1 MVRLST
7 VFLAKRLTDFV
18 IIRSIFLLVCPLYA
32 CIELDII
39 LFITCT
45 KLFIFPLIIT
55 ESFTNVV
62 IFNSIKELEKG
73 IARKIMS
80 ETSHDEMYS
89 KPSIAQMQ
97 IIKYILKHDG
107 KTIYQRDLEEVFNL
121 RRATISGILKT
132 MEKNNVIIRVCD
144 PNDARGKIVILSDDA
159 KKFFKEKETL
169 FKKIETVLKKDISK
183 EELEIFYKVI
193 LKMRDNINRKD

>member
-1 MVRLST
+1 MED
-7 VFLAKRLTDFV
+7 KN
-18 IIRSIFLLVCPLYA
+18 IF
-32 CIELDII
+32 D
-39 LFITCT
+39 
-45 KLFIFPLIIT
+45 
-55 ESFTNVV
+55 
-62 IFNSIKELEKG
+62 SIKELEKG
-73 IARKIMS
+73 IVRKIMS
-80 ETSHDEMYS
+80 ETSHDEIYS

-97 IIKYILKHDG
+97 IIKYILKHEEE
-107 KTIYQRDLEEVFNL
+107 TIYQRDLEEVFNL

-169 FKKIETVLKKDISK
+169 FKKLEVILKKDISK
-183 EELEIFYKVI
+183 EELETFYKVI

>member
-1 MVRLST
+1 MED
-7 VFLAKRLTDFV
+7 K
-18 IIRSIFLLVCPLYA
+18 
-32 CIELDII
+32 
-39 LFITCT
+39 
-45 KLFIFPLIIT
+45 
-55 ESFTNVV
+55 N

-73 IARKIMS
+73 IVRKIMN

-169 FKKIETVLKKDISK
+169 FKKLETILKKDISK
-183 EELEIFYKVI
+183 EELETFYKVI

>member
-1 MVRLST
+1 MED
-7 VFLAKRLTDFV
+7 K
-18 IIRSIFLLVCPLYA
+18 
-32 CIELDII
+32 
-39 LFITCT
+39 
-45 KLFIFPLIIT
+45 
-55 ESFTNVV
+55 N

-73 IARKIMS
+73 IVRKIMS

-97 IIKYILKHDG
+97 IIKYILKHEEE
-107 KTIYQRDLEEVFNL
+107 TIYQRDLEEVFNL

-183 EELEIFYKVI
+183 EELETFYKVI

>member
-1 MVRLST
+1 M
-7 VFLAKRLTDFV
+7 FMEDK
-18 IIRSIFLLVCPLYA
+18 
-32 CIELDII
+32 
-39 LFITCT
+39 
-45 KLFIFPLIIT
+45 
-55 ESFTNVV
+55 N

-73 IARKIMS
+73 IVRKIMS

-169 FKKIETVLKKDISK
+169 FKKLETILKKDISK

>member
-1 MVRLST
+1 MED
-7 VFLAKRLTDFV
+7 K
-18 IIRSIFLLVCPLYA
+18 
-32 CIELDII
+32 
-39 LFITCT
+39 
-45 KLFIFPLIIT
+45 
-55 ESFTNVV
+55 N

-73 IARKIMS
+73 IVRKIMS
-80 ETSHDEMYS
+80 ETSHDEMFS

-169 FKKIETVLKKDISK
+169 FKKLETVLKKDISK
-183 EELEIFYKVI
+183 EDLETFYKVV

>member
-1 MVRLST
+1 MED
-7 VFLAKRLTDFV
+7 K
-18 IIRSIFLLVCPLYA
+18 
-32 CIELDII
+32 
-39 LFITCT
+39 
-45 KLFIFPLIIT
+45 
-55 ESFTNVV
+55 N

-73 IARKIMS
+73 IVRKIMS

-169 FKKIETVLKKDISK
+169 FKKLETDLKKDISK

>member
-1 MVRLST
+1 MED
-7 VFLAKRLTDFV
+7 K
-18 IIRSIFLLVCPLYA
+18 
-32 CIELDII
+32 
-39 LFITCT
+39 
-45 KLFIFPLIIT
+45 
-55 ESFTNVV
+55 N

-73 IARKIMS
+73 IVRKIMN

-169 FKKIETVLKKDISK
+169 FKKLETVLKKDISK

>member
-1 MVRLST
+1 MED
-7 VFLAKRLTDFV
+7 K
-18 IIRSIFLLVCPLYA
+18 
-32 CIELDII
+32 
-39 LFITCT
+39 
-45 KLFIFPLIIT
+45 
-55 ESFTNVV
+55 N

-73 IARKIMS
+73 IVRKIMS
-80 ETSHDEMYS
+80 ETSHNEMYS

-183 EELEIFYKVI
+183 EELETFYKVI

>member
-1 MVRLST
+1 MED
-7 VFLAKRLTDFV
+7 K
-18 IIRSIFLLVCPLYA
+18 
-32 CIELDII
+32 
-39 LFITCT
+39 
-45 KLFIFPLIIT
+45 
-55 ESFTNVV
+55 N

-73 IARKIMS
+73 IVRKIMS

-121 RRATISGILKT
+121 RRATISSILKT

-169 FKKIETVLKKDISK
+169 FKKLETILKKDISK

>member
-1 MVRLST
+1 MED
-7 VFLAKRLTDFV
+7 K
-18 IIRSIFLLVCPLYA
+18 
-32 CIELDII
+32 
-39 LFITCT
+39 
-45 KLFIFPLIIT
+45 
-55 ESFTNVV
+55 N

-73 IARKIMS
+73 IVRKIMS
-80 ETSHDEMYS
+80 ETSHNEMYS

-97 IIKYILKHDG
+97 IIKYILKHEEE
-107 KTIYQRDLEEVFNL
+107 TIYQRDLEEVFNL

>member
-1 MVRLST
+1 MED
-7 VFLAKRLTDFV
+7 K
-18 IIRSIFLLVCPLYA
+18 
-32 CIELDII
+32 
-39 LFITCT
+39 
-45 KLFIFPLIIT
+45 
-55 ESFTNVV
+55 N

-73 IARKIMS
+73 IVRKIMS
-80 ETSHDEMYS
+80 ETSHDEMFS

-169 FKKIETVLKKDISK
+169 FKKLETVLKKNISK
-183 EELEIFYKVI
+183 EELETFYKVI

>member
-1 MVRLST
+1 MED
-7 VFLAKRLTDFV
+7 K
-18 IIRSIFLLVCPLYA
+18 
-32 CIELDII
+32 
-39 LFITCT
+39 
-45 KLFIFPLIIT
+45 
-55 ESFTNVV
+55 N

-73 IARKIMS
+73 IVRKIMS

-169 FKKIETVLKKDISK
+169 FKKLETILKKDISK

>member
-1 MVRLST
+1 MED
-7 VFLAKRLTDFV
+7 K
-18 IIRSIFLLVCPLYA
+18 
-32 CIELDII
+32 
-39 LFITCT
+39 
-45 KLFIFPLIIT
+45 
-55 ESFTNVV
+55 N

-73 IARKIMS
+73 IVRKIMS
-80 ETSHDEMYS
+80 ETSHNEMYS

-107 KTIYQRDLEEVFNL
+107 KTIYQRNLEEVFNL

>member
-1 MVRLST
+1 MED
-7 VFLAKRLTDFV
+7 K
-18 IIRSIFLLVCPLYA
+18 
-32 CIELDII
+32 
-39 LFITCT
+39 
-45 KLFIFPLIIT
+45 
-55 ESFTNVV
+55 N

-73 IARKIMS
+73 IVRKIMS
-80 ETSHDEMYS
+80 ETSHDEMFS

-169 FKKIETVLKKDISK
+169 FKKLETDLKKDISK
-183 EELEIFYKVI
+183 EELETFYKVI

>member
-1 MVRLST
+1 M
-7 VFLAKRLTDFV
+7 
-18 IIRSIFLLVCPLYA
+18 
-32 CIELDII
+32 
-39 LFITCT
+39 LFR
-45 KLFIFPLIIT
+45 
-55 ESFTNVV
+55 
-62 IFNSIKELEKG
+62 SIKELEKG
-73 IARKIMS
+73 IVRKIMS
-80 ETSHDEMYS
+80 ETSHDEMFS

-169 FKKIETVLKKDISK
+169 FKKLETVLKKDISK
-183 EELEIFYKVI
+183 EELETFYKVI

>member
-1 MVRLST
+1 MED
-7 VFLAKRLTDFV
+7 K
-18 IIRSIFLLVCPLYA
+18 
-32 CIELDII
+32 
-39 LFITCT
+39 
-45 KLFIFPLIIT
+45 
-55 ESFTNVV
+55 N

-80 ETSHDEMYS
+80 ETSHDEIHS

>member
-1 MVRLST
+1 MDD
-7 VFLAKRLTDFV
+7 K
-18 IIRSIFLLVCPLYA
+18 
-32 CIELDII
+32 
-39 LFITCT
+39 
-45 KLFIFPLIIT
+45 
-55 ESFTNVV
+55 N

-73 IARKIMS
+73 IVRKIMS
-80 ETSHDEMYS
+80 ETSHDEMFS

-97 IIKYILKHDG
+97 IIKYILKHGG

-159 KKFFKEKETL
+159 KKFFKAKETL
-169 FKKIETVLKKDISK
+169 FKKLETDLKKDISK
-183 EELEIFYKVI
+183 EELETFYKVI

>member
-1 MVRLST
+1 MED
-7 VFLAKRLTDFV
+7 K
-18 IIRSIFLLVCPLYA
+18 
-32 CIELDII
+32 
-39 LFITCT
+39 
-45 KLFIFPLIIT
+45 
-55 ESFTNVV
+55 N

-73 IARKIMS
+73 IVRKIMS

-89 KPSIAQMQ
+89 KPSIVQMQ
-97 IIKYILKHDG
+97 IIKYILKNDG
-107 KTIYQRDLEEVFNL
+107 KIIYQRDLEEVFNL

>member
-1 MVRLST
+1 MDD
-7 VFLAKRLTDFV
+7 K
-18 IIRSIFLLVCPLYA
+18 
-32 CIELDII
+32 
-39 LFITCT
+39 
-45 KLFIFPLIIT
+45 
-55 ESFTNVV
+55 N

-73 IARKIMS
+73 IVRKIMS

-169 FKKIETVLKKDISK
+169 FKKLETVLKKDISK
-183 EELEIFYKVI
+183 EELETFYKVI

>member
-1 MVRLST
+1 MED
-7 VFLAKRLTDFV
+7 K
-18 IIRSIFLLVCPLYA
+18 
-32 CIELDII
+32 
-39 LFITCT
+39 
-45 KLFIFPLIIT
+45 
-55 ESFTNVV
+55 N

-80 ETSHDEMYS
+80 ETSHDEMHS

-97 IIKYILKHDG
+97 IITYILKHDG

>member
-1 MVRLST
+1 MED
-7 VFLAKRLTDFV
+7 KN
-18 IIRSIFLLVCPLYA
+18 IF
-32 CIELDII
+32 D
-39 LFITCT
+39 
-45 KLFIFPLIIT
+45 
-55 ESFTNVV
+55 
-62 IFNSIKELEKG
+62 SIKELEKG
-73 IARKIMS
+73 IVRKIMS

>member
-1 MVRLST
+1 MED
-7 VFLAKRLTDFV
+7 K
-18 IIRSIFLLVCPLYA
+18 
-32 CIELDII
+32 
-39 LFITCT
+39 
-45 KLFIFPLIIT
+45 
-55 ESFTNVV
+55 N

-73 IARKIMS
+73 IVRKIMS
-80 ETSHDEMYS
+80 ETSHDEMFS

-107 KTIYQRDLEEVFNL
+107 KTIYQRNLEEVFNL

-144 PNDARGKIVILSDDA
+144 PNDARGKIVILSDVA

-169 FKKIETVLKKDISK
+169 FKKLETVLKKDISK

>member
-1 MVRLST
+1 MDD
-7 VFLAKRLTDFV
+7 K
-18 IIRSIFLLVCPLYA
+18 
-32 CIELDII
+32 
-39 LFITCT
+39 
-45 KLFIFPLIIT
+45 
-55 ESFTNVV
+55 N

-73 IARKIMS
+73 IVRKIMS
-80 ETSHDEMYS
+80 ETLHDEMFS

-169 FKKIETVLKKDISK
+169 FKKLETVLKKDISK
-183 EELEIFYKVI
+183 EELETFYKVI

>member
-1 MVRLST
+1 MED
-7 VFLAKRLTDFV
+7 K
-18 IIRSIFLLVCPLYA
+18 
-32 CIELDII
+32 
-39 LFITCT
+39 
-45 KLFIFPLIIT
+45 
-55 ESFTNVV
+55 N

-73 IARKIMS
+73 IVRKIMS
-80 ETSHDEMYS
+80 ETSHDEMFS

-144 PNDARGKIVILSDDA
+144 PNDARGKIVILSDAA

-169 FKKIETVLKKDISK
+169 FKKLETVLKKDISK
-183 EELEIFYKVI
+183 EELETFYKVI

>member
-1 MVRLST
+1 MDD
-7 VFLAKRLTDFV
+7 K
-18 IIRSIFLLVCPLYA
+18 
-32 CIELDII
+32 
-39 LFITCT
+39 
-45 KLFIFPLIIT
+45 
-55 ESFTNVV
+55 N

-73 IARKIMS
+73 IVRKIMS
-80 ETSHDEMYS
+80 ETSHDEMFS

-169 FKKIETVLKKDISK
+169 FKKLETVLKKDIFK
-183 EELEIFYKVI
+183 EELETFYKVI

>member
-1 MVRLST
+1 MED
-7 VFLAKRLTDFV
+7 K
-18 IIRSIFLLVCPLYA
+18 
-32 CIELDII
+32 
-39 LFITCT
+39 
-45 KLFIFPLIIT
+45 
-55 ESFTNVV
+55 N

-73 IARKIMS
+73 IVRKIMS

-97 IIKYILKHDG
+97 IIKYILKHEEE
-107 KTIYQRDLEEVFNL
+107 TIYQRDLEEVFNL

-169 FKKIETVLKKDISK
+169 FKKLETVLKKDISK
-183 EELEIFYKVI
+183 EELETFYKVI

>member
-1 MVRLST
+1 
-7 VFLAKRLTDFV
+7 
-18 IIRSIFLLVCPLYA
+18 
-32 CIELDII
+32 
-39 LFITCT
+39 
-45 KLFIFPLIIT
+45 
-55 ESFTNVV
+55 
-62 IFNSIKELEKG
+62 
-73 IARKIMS
+73 MS

-97 IIKYILKHDG
+97 IIKYILKNDG
-107 KTIYQRDLEEVFNL
+107 KIIYQRDLEEVFNL

-169 FKKIETVLKKDISK
+169 FKKLETVLKKDISK

>member
-1 MVRLST
+1 MDD
-7 VFLAKRLTDFV
+7 K
-18 IIRSIFLLVCPLYA
+18 
-32 CIELDII
+32 
-39 LFITCT
+39 
-45 KLFIFPLIIT
+45 
-55 ESFTNVV
+55 N
-62 IFNSIKELEKG
+62 IFNSIKELERG
-73 IARKIMS
+73 IVRKIMS
-80 ETSHDEMYS
+80 ETSHDEMFS

-169 FKKIETVLKKDISK
+169 FKKLETVLKKDISK
-183 EELEIFYKVI
+183 EELETFYKVI

>member
-1 MVRLST
+1 MED
-7 VFLAKRLTDFV
+7 K
-18 IIRSIFLLVCPLYA
+18 
-32 CIELDII
+32 
-39 LFITCT
+39 
-45 KLFIFPLIIT
+45 
-55 ESFTNVV
+55 N

-73 IARKIMS
+73 IVRKIMS
-80 ETSHDEMYS
+80 ESSHDEMYS

-183 EELEIFYKVI
+183 EELETFYKVI

>member
-1 MVRLST
+1 M
-7 VFLAKRLTDFV
+7 
-18 IIRSIFLLVCPLYA
+18 
-32 CIELDII
+32 
-39 LFITCT
+39 
-45 KLFIFPLIIT
+45 
-55 ESFTNVV
+55 
-62 IFNSIKELEKG
+62 
-73 IARKIMS
+73 
-80 ETSHDEMYS
+80 
-89 KPSIAQMQ
+89 
-97 IIKYILKHDG
+97 
-107 KTIYQRDLEEVFNL
+107 

>member
-1 MVRLST
+1 MED
-7 VFLAKRLTDFV
+7 K
-18 IIRSIFLLVCPLYA
+18 
-32 CIELDII
+32 
-39 LFITCT
+39 
-45 KLFIFPLIIT
+45 
-55 ESFTNVV
+55 N

-73 IARKIMS
+73 IVRKIMS
-80 ETSHDEMYS
+80 ETSHDEMFS

-107 KTIYQRDLEEVFNL
+107 KTIYQRNLEEVFNL

-183 EELEIFYKVI
+183 EELETFYKVI

>member
-1 MVRLST
+1 MDD
-7 VFLAKRLTDFV
+7 K
-18 IIRSIFLLVCPLYA
+18 
-32 CIELDII
+32 
-39 LFITCT
+39 
-45 KLFIFPLIIT
+45 
-55 ESFTNVV
+55 N

-73 IARKIMS
+73 IVRKIMS
-80 ETSHDEMYS
+80 ETSHDEMFS

-159 KKFFKEKETL
+159 KKFFKAMQQEAVNYANSHHTAP
-169 FKKIETVLKKDISK
+169 FPV
-183 EELEIFYKVI
+183 
-193 LKMRDNINRKD
+193 

>member
-1 MVRLST
+1 MED
-7 VFLAKRLTDFV
+7 K
-18 IIRSIFLLVCPLYA
+18 
-32 CIELDII
+32 
-39 LFITCT
+39 
-45 KLFIFPLIIT
+45 
-55 ESFTNVV
+55 N

-73 IARKIMS
+73 IVRKIMS
-80 ETSHDEMYS
+80 ETSHNEMYS

-159 KKFFKEKETL
+159 KKFIKEKETL